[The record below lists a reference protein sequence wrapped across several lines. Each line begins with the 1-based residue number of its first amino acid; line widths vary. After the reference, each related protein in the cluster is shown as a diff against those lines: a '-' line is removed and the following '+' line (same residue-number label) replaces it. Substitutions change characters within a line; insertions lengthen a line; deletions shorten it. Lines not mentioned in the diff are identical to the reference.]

1 MNTVEHDLL
10 IVGGGAAGLRAAI
23 EADDYVDDV
32 AVVSKVRTLRSHSV
46 SAQGGIAAPLGNL
59 PENEEDSWEMHYKDT
74 VEGGDYLVDR
84 DACET
89 LVKEARQNVVELE
102 HMGVPFNRTEEGYL
116 DQRPFGGHSIP
127 RALYAADRTGHAII
141 YALYGENLRRET
153 TFYDEY
159 FVMDLITG
167 QGRVNGLVGYD
178 IETGELI
185 VFRAKAVILA
195 TGGCGQSYAITSSGT
210 ASTGDGLGMAI
221 RAGIPLKDME
231 FIQFHPTGLKEKG
244 ILISEAARGEG
255 GYLLNGEGERFM
267 ENYEPDAIELAPRDV
282 VVRAMQREINAGR
295 GIEGKGYLHLD
306 LTHFSNEKIENKL
319 PTIAELAGEFAGV
332 DPTLQP
338 IPVQPTAHY
347 CMGGIPTD
355 LSGRVRGK
363 ARDEFWDNLYAA
375 GEVACVSVHGA
386 NRLGANSLLEAITF
400 GKRAGKSAAIRA
412 REGEFEEATRDASS
426 RSESKIDSLLEKK
439 GSLRPHELR
448 QKLTTTMTENAGV
461 FRNKQGLEEGLD
473 RIRGI
478 RKNYSGDLYV
488 EDGSRRFNT
497 ELRSALELENMLYYS
512 EFIVRAALARKE
524 SRGAHFRDEFPD
536 RDDENWLLHSLLTMS
551 STGDLEIDYV
561 PVRDGD
567 ST

>member
-1 MNTVEHDLL
+1 MINVEHDLL

-23 EADDYVDDV
+23 EADDCVDDV

-59 PENEEDSWEMHYKDT
+59 PENEEDSWKMHYEDT

-141 YALYGENLRRET
+141 YALYGENLKRET

-195 TGGCGQSYAITSSGT
+195 TGGCGQSYDITSSGT

-255 GYLLNGEGERFM
+255 GYLLNSEGERFM
-267 ENYEPDAIELAPRDV
+267 ENYEPDAMELAPRDV

-295 GIEGKGYLHLD
+295 GIGGKGYLHLD

-332 DPTLQP
+332 DPTRQP

-355 LSGRVRGK
+355 LSGRVKGK
-363 ARDEFWDNLYAA
+363 AGDESWDNLYAA

-426 RSESKIDSLLEKK
+426 RSESKINSLLEKR

-461 FRNKQGLEEGLD
+461 FRNKQSLEEELD

-512 EFIVRAALARKE
+512 EFIVCAALARKE

-561 PVRDGD
+561 PVRDGA
-567 ST
+567 SK